1 MTKKLIIM
9 YPIQIYDNYSLIEEK
24 QMENKEPYA
33 VNISFTNLKERVKGK
48 ITLYKINQVNPITQL

>member
-1 MTKKLIIM
+1 
-9 YPIQIYDNYSLIEEK
+9 
-24 QMENKEPYA
+24 MENKEPYA